1 MRKLLFSN
9 FFRLSKSKLFRG
21 EIIFMIFSGIIAAL
35 GTFAQYKIHLAYGQV
50 ITLDQVFYGYSLLI
64 GILTAILSSLFLG
77 AEYSYGTMRN
87 KVICGHRKINIYFS
101 NLITIIIAAL
111 LLCAAYL
118 VTVTVVGTPLVG
130 FVTQSSGNIL
140 WKLLGSIALVIAFSS
155 VFTLISMVCGDKTAS
170 AVISVLGV
178 AILSMIAWQL
188 NDYTDWLDS
197 PGTPVYLCL
206 TFFHSFLPTGQAI
219 QYGDIDNFGLPT
231 IYIWKMLLSSLL
243 VATVTTAIGSRIFRT
258 KDLK

>member
-9 FFRLSKSKLFRG
+9 FFRLSKSNLFKR

-35 GTFAQYKIHLAYGQV
+35 GAFVQYKIHSAYRQI

-77 AEYSYGTMRN
+77 TEYSDGTMRN
-87 KVICGHRKINIYFS
+87 KVVCGHRKINIYFS

-118 VTVTVVGTPLVG
+118 VTITVVGTPLLG
-130 FVTQSSGNIL
+130 FVTQSYDAIVL
-140 WKLLGSIALVIAFSS
+140 KLLGSIALVIAFSS
-155 VFTLISMVCGDKTAS
+155 IFTLISMVCVDKTLS
-170 AVISVLGV
+170 AIISVLGV
-178 AILSMIAWQL
+178 AIFTIIAWHL

-206 TFFHSFLPTGQAI
+206 TFLHSFLPTGQAI
-219 QYGDIDNFGLPT
+219 QYGDVDNYALPIT
-231 IYIWKMLLSSLL
+231 HIREMLLSSLL
-243 VATVTTAIGSRIFRT
+243 VATVTTAVGSSFFRK

>member
-21 EIIFMIFSGIIAAL
+21 EIVFMILSGIIAAL
-35 GTFAQYKIHLAYGQV
+35 GTFAQYKIHLVYGQI
-50 ITLDQVFYGYSLLI
+50 ITLDRVFYGYSLLI

-77 AEYSYGTMRN
+77 TEYSDGTMRN

-101 NLITIIIAAL
+101 NLITIILAAL
-111 LLCAAYL
+111 LLCAVYL
-118 VTVTVVGTPLVG
+118 VTVTVVGTPFVG
-130 FVTQSSGNIL
+130 FVKQSCEDIL
-140 WKLLGSIALVIAFSS
+140 LKLLGSMVLVIAYSS
-155 VFTLISMVCGDKTAS
+155 IFTLISMVCVDKTVS

-178 AILSMIAWQL
+178 AFFSIIAWQL
-188 NDYTDWLDS
+188 NDYTDWQDS

-206 TFFHSFLPTGQAI
+206 AFFHSFLPTGQAI
-219 QYGDIDNFGLPT
+219 QYGDIDNFALP
-231 IYIWKMLLSSLL
+231 IIHIWEMLLSSLL
-243 VATVTTAIGSRIFRT
+243 AATVTTVIGSRIFRK

>member
-21 EIIFMIFSGIIAAL
+21 EIVFMILSGIIAAL
-35 GTFAQYKIHLAYGQV
+35 GTFAQYKIHLVYGQI
-50 ITLDQVFYGYSLLI
+50 ITLDRVFYGYSLLI

-77 AEYSYGTMRN
+77 TEYSDGTMRN

-101 NLITIIIAAL
+101 NLITIILAAL
-111 LLCAAYL
+111 LLCAVYL
-118 VTVTVVGTPLVG
+118 VTVTVVGTPFVG
-130 FVTQSSGNIL
+130 FVKQSCEDIL
-140 WKLLGSIALVIAFSS
+140 LKLLGSMVLVIAYSS
-155 VFTLISMVCGDKTAS
+155 IFTLISMVCVDKTVS

-178 AILSMIAWQL
+178 AVFSIIAWQL
-188 NDYTDWLDS
+188 NDYTDWQDS

-206 TFFHSFLPTGQAI
+206 AFFHSFLPTGQAI
-219 QYGDIDNFGLPT
+219 QYGDIDNFTLP
-231 IYIWKMLLSSLL
+231 IIHIWEMLLSSLL
-243 VATVTTAIGSRIFRT
+243 AATVTTVIGSRIFRK

>member
-9 FFRLSKSKLFRG
+9 FFRLSRSKLFRG
-21 EIIFMIFSGIIAAL
+21 EIIVMIFSGIIAAL
-35 GTFAQYKIHLAYGQV
+35 GAFAQYKIHLAYGKI
-50 ITLDQVFYGYSLLI
+50 ITLDKVFFGYSLLI

-77 AEYSYGTMRN
+77 REYSDGTMRN

-118 VTVTVVGTPLVG
+118 VTITVVGTPLLG
-130 FVTQSSGNIL
+130 FVTQSYDAIL
-140 WKLLGSIALVIAFSS
+140 LKLLGSIALVIAFSS
-155 VFTLISMVCGDKTAS
+155 IFTLISMVCVDKTVS
-170 AVISVLGV
+170 AIISVLSV
-178 AILSMIAWQL
+178 AIFTIIAWHL

-206 TFFHSFLPTGQAI
+206 TFLHSFLPTGQAI
-219 QYGDIDNFGLPT
+219 QYGDIDNYALPIT
-231 IYIWKMLLSSLL
+231 HIWEMLLSSLL
-243 VATVTTAIGSRIFRT
+243 VATVTTAIGSRIFRK

>member
-1 MRKLLFSN
+1 MSKLLRAN
-9 FFRLSKSKLFRG
+9 LTRLFKNKLFRG

-35 GTFAQYKIHLAYGQV
+35 GVFAQHKIHLNYGQI
-50 ITLDQVFYGYSLLI
+50 ITLDKVFYGYSLLI

-77 AEYSYGTMRN
+77 TEYSDGTMRN

-111 LLCAAYL
+111 LLCAVYL

-130 FVTQSSGNIL
+130 FVTQSCGDIL
-140 WKLLGSIALVIAFSS
+140 LKLLGSIALVIAFSS
-155 VFTLISMVCGDKTAS
+155 VFTLISMVCVNKTVS
-170 AVISVLGV
+170 AIISVLSV
-178 AILSMIAWQL
+178 AIFSVIAWQL
-188 NDYTDWLDS
+188 NEYTNWLDS

-206 TFFHSFLPTGQAI
+206 TFFYSFLPTGQAI
-219 QYGDIDNFGLPT
+219 QYGDIDNFALPI
-231 IYIWKMLLSSLL
+231 IYIWKMLLSSLF
-243 VATVTTAIGSRIFRT
+243 VAAVTTVIGSRIFRK

>member
-1 MRKLLFSN
+1 MRKLLSSN

-35 GTFAQYKIHLAYGQV
+35 GVFTQHKIHLAYGQI
-50 ITLDQVFYGYSLLI
+50 ITLDRVIYGYSLLI

-77 AEYSYGTMRN
+77 IEYSDGTMRN
-87 KVICGHRKINIYFS
+87 KIICGHQKINIYFS

-111 LLCAAYL
+111 LLCAVYL
-118 VTVTVVGTPLVG
+118 VTITVVGTPLVG
-130 FVTQSSGNIL
+130 FVTQSCEDIL
-140 WKLLGSIALVIAFSS
+140 LKLLGSIASVIAFSS
-155 VFTLISMVCGDKTAS
+155 IFTLISMVCVDKTVS

-178 AILSMIAWQL
+178 AIFTIIAWQL

-197 PGTPVYLCL
+197 PGTPIYLCL

-219 QYGDIDNFGLPT
+219 QFGDIDNYALPIT
-231 IYIWKMLLSSLL
+231 HIWEMLLSSLL
-243 VATVTTAIGSRIFRT
+243 IATVTTVIGSRLFRK

>member
-21 EIIFMIFSGIIAAL
+21 EMIFMIFSGIIAAF
-35 GTFAQYKIHLAYGQV
+35 GAFAQHKIHLAYGQTV
-50 ITLDQVFYGYSLLI
+50 TLDRVFYGYSMLI

-77 AEYSYGTMRN
+77 TEYSDGTMRN

-101 NLITIIIAAL
+101 NLVTVILAAL
-111 LLCAAYL
+111 LLCAFYL

-130 FVTQSSGNIL
+130 FVTQSCGNIFL
-140 WKLLGSIALVIAFSS
+140 KLLGSIASVIAFSS
-155 VFTLISMVCGDKTAS
+155 VFTLINMVCADKTGS

-178 AILSMIAWQL
+178 TIFSMIAWQL
-188 NDYTDWLDS
+188 NEYTDWLNT

-206 TFFHSFLPTGQAI
+206 TFFHSFLPTGQAV
-219 QYGDIDNFGLPT
+219 QYGDLDNFALPV
-231 IYIWKMLLSSLL
+231 IYIWKMLLSSLF
-243 VATVTTAIGSRIFRT
+243 VAAVTTAIGIRIFKT

>member
-9 FFRLSKSKLFRG
+9 FFRLSKSNLFKR

-35 GTFAQYKIHLAYGQV
+35 GAFAQHKVHLAYGQI
-50 ITLDQVFYGYSLLI
+50 ITLDKVFFGYSLLI

-77 AEYSYGTMRN
+77 REYSDGTMRN

-118 VTVTVVGTPLVG
+118 VTITVVGTPLLG
-130 FVTQSSGNIL
+130 FVTQSYDAIL
-140 WKLLGSIALVIAFSS
+140 LKLLGSIALVIAFSS
-155 VFTLISMVCGDKTAS
+155 IFTLISMVCVDKTVS
-170 AVISVLGV
+170 AIISVLGV
-178 AILSMIAWQL
+178 AIFTIIAWHL

-206 TFFHSFLPTGQAI
+206 TFLHSFLPTGQAI
-219 QYGDIDNFGLPT
+219 QYGDIDNYALP
-231 IYIWKMLLSSLL
+231 IAHIWEMLLSSLL
-243 VATVTTAIGSRIFRT
+243 VATVTTAIGSRIFRK

>member
-1 MRKLLFSN
+1 MSKLLRAN
-9 FFRLSKSKLFRG
+9 FMRLFKNKLFRG

-35 GTFAQYKIHLAYGQV
+35 GAFVQYKIHLDFGQI
-50 ITLDQVFYGYSLLI
+50 ITLDSIFYGYSLLI

-77 AEYSYGTMRN
+77 TEYSDGTMRN

-118 VTVTVVGTPLVG
+118 FTITVVGTPLVG
-130 FVTQSSGNIL
+130 FVTQSCVDIL
-140 WKLLGSIALVIAFSS
+140 LKLLGSIALVIAFSS
-155 VFTLISMVCGDKTAS
+155 VFTLISMTCADKIIS
-170 AVISVLGV
+170 AVISVLSV
-178 AILSMIAWQL
+178 AIFSIIAWQL
-188 NDYTDWLDS
+188 NEYTNWLDS

-206 TFFHSFLPTGQAI
+206 SFFYSFLPTGQAI
-219 QYGDIDNFGLPT
+219 QYGDIDNFALPI
-231 IYIWKMLLSSLL
+231 IYILKMLLSSLF
-243 VATVTTAIGSRIFRT
+243 VAAVTTAIGSRIFRK